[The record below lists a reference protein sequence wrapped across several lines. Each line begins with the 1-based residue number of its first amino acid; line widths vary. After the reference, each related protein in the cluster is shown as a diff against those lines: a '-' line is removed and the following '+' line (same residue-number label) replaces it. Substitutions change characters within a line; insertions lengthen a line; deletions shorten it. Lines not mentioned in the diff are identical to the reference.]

1 MSIASII
8 QRQVTALLLRLVH
21 AACAAQAQTIACHMQ
36 RRPGQGRPPVCRPRR
51 ALSVDAAGLPAM
63 LARLKPASRVDLLG
77 GSYWLYAELRND
89 SLQPHWVIDP
99 NDTLIDMVDIQV
111 YGEDGSIRQMLTGY
125 RQPHSYLLHYG
136 KDIDLQP
143 GQRYHVLIRFSSPYY
158 ARTPVFSVQQRPP
171 TSSWWRR
178 KTC

>member
-1 MSIASII
+1 LSYAS
-8 QRQVTALLLRLVH
+8 VDLAKAGRLFVDH
-21 AACAAQAQTIACHMQ
+21 GEPYPSM
-36 RRPGQGRPPVCRPRR
+36 PPACRPCWRG
-51 ALSVDAAGLPAM
+51 SSP
-63 LARLKPASRVDLLG
+63 PRVDLLG